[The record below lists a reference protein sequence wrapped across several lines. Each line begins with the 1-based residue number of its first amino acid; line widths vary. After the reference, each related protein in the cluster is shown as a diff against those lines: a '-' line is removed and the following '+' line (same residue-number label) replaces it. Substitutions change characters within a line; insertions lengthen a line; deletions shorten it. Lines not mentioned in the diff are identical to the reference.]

1 MKLGFYY
8 HIPLTR
14 NGDKLMV
21 PSYLGVFLEELA
33 NQVSF
38 LYLFMHEANEQQKL
52 QCDYIL
58 QHSNIIWVNLGL
70 KTPAWHRTILHSNV
84 LKKCQDEL
92 NQCNVLLVR
101 SPTPLAPFF
110 HKYLYNTRLFF
121 LVVGDYEAGA
131 NNMIIKSFREKVIK
145 FFLIWSNRLFENQM
159 KNTDVIVN
167 SPALF
172 SKYEKKAKSIFLIK
186 TTTITKNDFY
196 ERADTCQGPIINLL
210 FTGSINPLKG
220 LFELLEATAML
231 ISQNYNI
238 KCHFVGGEPSILKPV
253 EKELIEK
260 AKQLNIIEAIVFH
273 GGKTVGRELNEMYR
287 MADIYVIPSYHEGF
301 PRTIWEAM
309 ANGLPVVASRV
320 GAIPYYLTEN
330 ETVKLVPS
338 KNSHEV
344 YIAIK
349 SIIDDSV
356 LRRKLIQ
363 NGQQLAKEAVQETQI
378 KLLFERLNHLTL

>member
-1 MKLGFYY
+1 
-8 HIPLTR
+8 
-14 NGDKLMV
+14 MV

-70 KTPAWHRTILHSNV
+70 KAPAWHRTILHSKI
-84 LKKCQDEL
+84 LKKCQEEL

-110 HKYLYNTRLFF
+110 YKYLFNTRLFF

-131 NNMIIKSFREKVIK
+131 NNMIIKSFREKAIK
-145 FFLIWSNRLFENQM
+145 FFLLWSNKLFENQM
-159 KNTDVIVN
+159 KTTDVIVN

-172 SKYEKKAKSIFLIK
+172 EKYEKKSKSIFLIK
-186 TTTITKNDFY
+186 TTTISLKDFY
-196 ERADTCQGPIINLL
+196 ERKDTCNGPIINLL
-210 FTGSINPLKG
+210 YTGSINPLKG

-231 ISQNYNI
+231 INQNYNI
-238 KCHFVGGEPSILKPV
+238 KCHFVGGELSILKPF

-260 AKQLNIIEAIVFH
+260 AKQLKIIEAIVFH

-330 ETVKLVPS
+330 ETVKLVPP

-356 LRRKLIQ
+356 LRKKLIQ
-363 NGQQLAKEAVQETQI
+363 KGQQLAKEAVQETQI
-378 KLLFERLNHLTL
+378 KLLVERIKTVPL